1 MIHDGCVTYV
11 PGQTCYLCPR
21 PNVSEAT
28 LISLSLWER
37 DGVRSILSWFRGHQ
51 E

>member
-21 PNVSEAT
+21 PYGLET
-28 LISLSLWER
+28 LTLPLSRKRER
-37 DGVRSILSWFRGHQ
+37 ELS
-51 E
+51 